1 MGEQDSDGRPAGKDG
16 DGAQRAPPEAEPLP
30 PGIPEPE
37 TSEAP
42 APASLPVGEPPE
54 APAGKAGPGT
64 AGEPEGR
71 LDHRLE
77 MDLDREVER
86 GTEER
91 LKGEIDQGIERRLR
105 ERLELQLDAGTG
117 RRTGPPAE
125 PRVVDLGARSEGP
138 AEEVP
143 FGTVLPPGG
152 AEALAP
158 PGPGA
163 EPPTKKKVTRRTLRN
178 REPPERQPAGNGRPA
193 GLVNGRGLR
202 NRRGFANGMINGE
215 GAVNGRGAVNGLRNR
230 RGMSNGNGMA
240 DGNGLVNGRLGGR
253 TGRRAGA
260 NGGLTDAE
268 GATNGRGMVNGR
280 GIVNGEGIT
289 NGRRLA
295 IGEAPPRPRRSTL
308 TVFAV
313 AVVVVM
319 LIMVGIYFSV
329 ISTEKGIHVDGLF
342 SDWEGVAKGGDDIAD
357 AANPEINIVN
367 YALAVDGSSVYLY
380 LRTEG
385 KALGGRNGGV
395 DSVFWFFDTDQDA
408 ATGYRIDSVGAE
420 LVLIVDGYEGR
431 VSAAGLYKF
440 PRDGARPANDWNS
453 RTATGACRAAS
464 AGSELEGQTALS
476 DLGAGTDPRFNLLV
490 YTKDDTGGEDYAPVL
505 STEKVRLTAYW
516 SRVGPA
522 RTDPGASGVPL
533 LEVELVSAGGIALV
547 SALTV
552 HASGA
557 LADGDIS
564 RLSVRTAA
572 GFELPGAAGTLGAG
586 RALLTFS
593 PPLAVAP
600 GSTVAITVLGT
611 FSTAAVTGKA
621 VGLSLDG
628 GRDLNAGTR
637 AITVEAREQP
647 LTYIGPASGHITID
661 GAFQDWEGCPDHP
674 DPKGDTADPGIDV
687 TGFRAVRDAG
697 SLFVYL
703 RVDGEMM
710 GGMGI
715 PEHKL
720 RPPVHQGGGN
730 GAPVSLPV
738 LVGEDS
744 AFVFIDADNDS
755 STGYSGGGLPLGADF
770 LANFT
775 GQYGRISTRG
785 LHRFTGGDR
794 TAWSWSAA
802 GGAEAATD
810 ATRLEAALAL
820 SDLGTTSANI
830 SLFYYLTNW
839 RLDRDA
845 GERIVLDLAAG
856 TGGRT
861 AGDDGPAEG
870 APEPPVSGRDI
881 QPLHAPEF
889 QEVLLP
895 VAGMA
900 VLFFVFRRRSRGAR
914 R

>member
-1 MGEQDSDGRPAGKDG
+1 M
-16 DGAQRAPPEAEPLP
+16 LP
-30 PGIPEPE
+30 GVPEPE
-37 TSEAP
+37 SSEGPAP
-42 APASLPVGEPPE
+42 APLPVEEPSE
-54 APAGKAGPGT
+54 GSGGKAGPDT
-64 AGEPEGR
+64 AREPAGR
-71 LDHRLE
+71 PDRRLE

-91 LKGEIDQGIERRLR
+91 LEGEIDQGIERKLR
-105 ERLELQLDAGTG
+105 EQLELQLDAGTG
-117 RRTGPPAE
+117 RRIGPTAAPK
-125 PRVVDLGARSEGP
+125 VVDLGARDEGKG
-138 AEEVP
+138 EEIP
-143 FGTVLPPGG
+143 FGTVLPPKDTGAGG
-152 AEALAP
+152 PAE
-158 PGPGA
+158 PGA
-163 EPPTKKKVTRRTLRN
+163 EPSARKKATRRAVLRN
-178 REPPERQPAGNGRPA
+178 REPPEKAPAGNGRDGTGRSA

-202 NRRGFANGMINGE
+202 NRRGFSNGMINGE
-215 GAVNGRGAVNGLRNR
+215 GGESGRGAVNGLRNR
-230 RGMSNGNGMA
+230 RGISNGNGLA

-253 TGRRAGA
+253 PGRRAGA
-260 NGGLTDAE
+260 PGGLTDAE

-295 IGEAPPRPRRSTL
+295 ISEALPRQRRSGL
-308 TVFAV
+308 TVL
-313 AVVVVM
+313 AVVVVAVM
-319 LIMVGIYFSV
+319 LSV
-329 ISTEKGIHVDGLF
+329 IGLYTLLVSTDKGIHVDGLF
-342 SDWEGVAKGGDDIAD
+342 SDWEGVKKSADDIAD
-357 AANPEINIVN
+357 AANPEVNIVG
-367 YALAVDGSSVYLY
+367 YALSVDGSSAFLY

-408 ATGYRIDSVGAE
+408 TTGYRIDSVGAE
-420 LVLIVDGYEGR
+420 LVLIIDGYEGR
-431 VSAAGLYKF
+431 VSAAGLYRF
-440 PRDGARPANDWNS
+440 PRDGGRPANDWNS
-453 RTATGACRAAS
+453 RTATGACRAAA
-464 AGSELEGQTALS
+464 AGSELEAQTALS
-476 DLGAGTDPRFNLLV
+476 DMGTGTGPRFNVLV
-490 YTKDDTGGEDYAPVL
+490 YTKDDSGGEDYASVL
-505 STEKVRLTAYW
+505 STEKVSLTAYW

-522 RTDPGASGVPL
+522 RTDPGTSGVPL
-533 LEVELVSAGGIALV
+533 LRVELVSAGGSALV

-557 LADGDIS
+557 LADGDLS
-564 RLSVRTAA
+564 RLYVETAA
-572 GFELPGAAGTLGAG
+572 GFELPGAAGTLGGG
-586 RALLTFS
+586 RADLTFQ
-593 PPLAVAP
+593 PALAVAP
-600 GSTVAITVLGT
+600 GSTVAITVLGA
-611 FSTAAVTGKA
+611 FSTAAATGKA
-621 VGLSLDG
+621 IGLSLEG
-628 GRDLNAGTR
+628 GRDLAAGTR

-720 RPPVHQGGGN
+720 RPPVQPGGG
-730 GAPVSLPV
+730 GGGPVTLPV

-744 AFVFIDADNDS
+744 AFVFVDADNDS

-770 LANFT
+770 MANFT

-785 LHRFTGGDR
+785 LHRFAGGDR

-802 GGAEAATD
+802 GDAPAATD
-810 ATRLEAALAL
+810 DTRLEAALAL
-820 SDLGTTSANI
+820 PGLDSPKGNV

-845 GERIVLDLAAG
+845 GERVVLDLASG

-861 AGDDGPAEG
+861 AGGGQPAEG
-870 APEPPVSGRDI
+870 TPEPPGSGRDI

-895 VAGMA
+895 MAGLA
-900 VLFFVFRRRSRGAR
+900 ALFFVFRRRGRGAR